1 MIFMI
6 KTTDFTALEN
16 IDLSKEISLVAP
28 TDTPFYSLLLS
39 KNLTDNTSS
48 KITTWRE
55 KTLDN
60 TDDISVIEGSNID
73 NIVASQRAEK
83 NNVCQIFMKGVS
95 ISGTAQASGITGVP
109 SLFASEINDRLTEM
123 KVSIEKQLINGQ
135 KNDGSSAPYIRKMDG
150 IMSFALDAQTVKGK
164 VLDETCFKK
173 TVKKLWDAG
182 LPSANY
188 YCLLNADL
196 KETIDA
202 LYDQKYHYVAQES
215 LFGLVART
223 IQTNYGNVTLILN
236 RHMPTD
242 KLVIFAPEYFRVS
255 YLRKPFYEMLG
266 RTGDFIQGEVIAE
279 LTLKCLNQKAIAVFA
294 IDTTAPTL
302 TSATLDEDK
311 KIVTLTFSESIENA
325 LADIATLKTKV
336 TLATDCTTF
345 SALAAGDKVD
355 ITNGKVVVT
364 FTSALSTA
372 TNKIKIAAD
381 SLKDV
386 AGNKL
391 AEVVTGAIDAS

>member
-1 MIFMI
+1 MI

-16 IDLSKEISLVAP
+16 IDLSKEIGLIAP
-28 TDTPFYSLLLS
+28 TDTPFYTLLLS
-39 KNLTDNTSS
+39 KNLVDATTS

-60 TDDISVIEGSNID
+60 TDDISVIEGSTID

-95 ISGTAQASGITGVP
+95 VSGTASASGITGIP
-109 SLFASEINDRLTEM
+109 NLFASEINDRLTEM

-164 VLDETCFKK
+164 ALDETYFKQ

-188 YCLLNADL
+188 YCLLNADF
-196 KETIDA
+196 KETIDGI
-202 LYDQKYHYVAQES
+202 YDQKYHYVAQES
-215 LFGLVART
+215 LFGIVTRT

-242 KLVIFAPEYFRVS
+242 KLVIFSPEYLKVS
-255 YLRKPFYEMLG
+255 YLRKPFHEMLG
-266 RTGDFIQGEVIAE
+266 KTGDFVQGEVIAE

-294 IDTTAPTL
+294 IDTAAPTL

-311 KIVTLTFSESIENA
+311 KIVTLTFSEPIINA
-325 LADIATLKTKV
+325 LADVATLKTKV
-336 TLATDCTTF
+336 TVATNGTEF
-345 SALAAGDKVD
+345 SALGASDTVAV
-355 ITNGKVVVT
+355 TNGKVVVT
-364 FTSALSTA
+364 FASALSTA

-381 SLKDV
+381 SLKDS
-386 AGNKL
+386 AGNKN
-391 AEVVTGAIDAS
+391 AEIITGAINAS